1 MGEAAPQARMT
12 VEEFLRW
19 DGEPD
24 VRYEL
29 IDGIPV
35 AMNPPWSFHRTIVVT
50 IAGDIRE
57 RLRRRRPWR
66 VEAEA
71 GIWISDDDYWV
82 ADLAVTCSPPR
93 DSEQVE
99 DPSLI
104 IEVLSKSTRGGD
116 LGRKVPDF
124 QDISSVQE
132 IWAVDSERR
141 RVWVYRRESDHWRI
155 DRYVGSATFG
165 SAVVEGSFSLDDIYE
180 NTDL

>member
-1 MGEAAPQARMT
+1 
-12 VEEFLRW
+12 V
-19 DGEPD
+19 D
-24 VRYEL
+24 
-29 IDGIPV
+29 
-35 AMNPPWSFHRTIVVT
+35 N
-50 IAGDIRE
+50 
-57 RLRRRRPWR
+57 
-66 VEAEA
+66 
-71 GIWISDDDYWV
+71 
-82 ADLAVTCSPPR
+82 
-93 DSEQVE
+93 
-99 DPSLI
+99 PSLI